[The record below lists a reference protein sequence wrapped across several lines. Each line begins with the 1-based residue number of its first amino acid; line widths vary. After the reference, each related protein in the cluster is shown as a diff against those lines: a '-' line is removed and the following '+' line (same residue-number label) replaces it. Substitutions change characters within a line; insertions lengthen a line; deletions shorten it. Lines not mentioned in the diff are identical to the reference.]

1 MTVIDLFCGVGGFSL
16 GFKQAGLTVSLAVDN
31 WKQVLDSHRANHPET
46 KHLLKDIKEVK
57 SKDLEKH
64 NAKIILGSPPC
75 QQFSV
80 ANNNPDV
87 KKGLELT
94 NYFLDL
100 IESLN
105 PDYWIM
111 ENVPGVAKYI
121 RGRIFQLGGRI
132 HVLNAADYGV
142 PQIRKRVF
150 CGRFPFPPPTHAEKP
165 QRTLVGNLKKWLTVA
180 DVLTDVQ
187 LPEDENLEPT
197 EKSLERALAI
207 LRKDKV
213 PYFTE
218 IISGSKQCHTLL
230 AHTGKDFSSGG
241 LIDTCFFDRH
251 GKNFYSDGRP
261 APALTTKTLNLHVLK
276 ERIRRISSV
285 EAKILMGFPSN
296 YIVLSSAISTR
307 FKQIGNAVC
316 PPVAKAIAATIKE
329 VSS

>member
-16 GFKQAGLTVSLAVDN
+16 GFKQAGFTVSLAVDN
-31 WKQVLDSHRANHPET
+31 WKQVLDSHRANHPGT
-46 KHLLKDIKEVK
+46 KHLLKDIREVK
-57 SKDLEKH
+57 SKDLEKY

-100 IESLN
+100 IEDIN

-121 RGRIFQLGGRI
+121 RGRILQLGGRI
-132 HVLNAADYGV
+132 HFLNAADYGT
-142 PQIRKRVF
+142 PQIRSRVF
-150 CGRFPFPPPTHAEKP
+150 CGRFPFPIPTHAKRP

-180 DVLTDVQ
+180 EVLTDVK

-207 LRKDKV
+207 LKKDKID
-213 PYFTE
+213 YFTP
-218 IISGSKQCHTLL
+218 IIAGDQQCHTLL
-230 AHTGKDFSSGG
+230 AHTGKDFATGG
-241 LIDTCFFDRH
+241 LIDISFLERH

-261 APALTTKTLNLHVLK
+261 SPAITTKTLNLHVLK

-285 EAKILMGFPSN
+285 EAKILMGFPRD
-296 YIVLSSAISTR
+296 YIILGSAISTR
-307 FKQIGNAVC
+307 FRQIGNAVC
-316 PPVAKAIAATIKE
+316 PPVSRAIAATIKE
-329 VSS
+329 VTS